1 MKECKETITVFNSYL
16 DEDGLDAYSPTV
28 IDGVSWYSEVV
39 SNVDSGG
46 LIAANRYSIRIPVD
60 ADFSDKEY
68 IGPEEYSKDT
78 AESNFT
84 LKQGDLI
91 IHDIV
96 TDTEDITPASL
107 IERYGEVVT
116 ILGVTDNR
124 KRPHGKHWKVTGK

>member
-68 IGPEEYSKDT
+68 VAPADFSRETVDGH
-78 AESNFT
+78 FT

-91 IHDIV
+91 IHGIV
-96 TDTEDITPASL
+96 TDAEGITPADL
-107 IERYGEVVT
+107 AEKYGEVVT

-124 KRPHGKHWKVTGK
+124 ERPHGKHWKVTGK

>member
-1 MKECKETITVFNSYL
+1 MKECTETITLFNSYL
-16 DEDGLDAYSPTV
+16 DGEGLDAYAATIIS
-28 IDGVSWYSEVV
+28 GVSWYSEIV
-39 SNVDSGG
+39 SNVDTGG
-46 LIAANRYSIRIPVD
+46 LIAANRYSIRIPND
-60 ADFSDKEY
+60 ADFSGKEY

-91 IHDIV
+91 IHGIV